1 MTTIDY
7 YNKRRNYQ
15 DCLEQLYSL
24 RRDTAEPG
32 WDMGNAL
39 AVSEHAFNN
48 AILLVHK
55 ISFEVAPEI
64 QVSTNGNLGLFF
76 PEEIFR
82 GIDSKIVTVRVIF
95 RGNKIKVGTL
105 FTDDTENTT
114 GFRECGIDEINKTAE
129 YINGIGNNGQDRL

>member
-1 MTTIDY
+1 
-7 YNKRRNYQ
+7 
-15 DCLEQLYSL
+15 
-24 RRDTAEPG
+24 
-32 WDMGNAL
+32 MGNAL
-39 AVSEHAFNN
+39 AIPEEVFAN
-48 AILLVHK
+48 ALLLVHK

-82 GIDSKIVTVRVIF
+82 GIDSKIVTVGVIF